1 MSDPD
6 PILAKARP
14 LEALLLDSARDDA
27 PPPELL
33 GRTLVRMG
41 VASAAAV
48 ATSAAATTASAAATT
63 ASVAVTAASAA
74 APVAAG
80 GGLLGAIG
88 IGALI
93 GLLTVGFVDQV
104 IAPTAPPER
113 APVAAAAPAAPRP
126 VLTVVEV
133 APAPAPPPAL
143 TPATDSPQAS
153 SPPRAPSAAAASA
166 ARTGAATLPAEIALL
181 DAARSALAAGDRARA
196 LAALDRHAREFPAGQ
211 LANEAAVLRAEASA
225 GAAVSIP

>member
-33 GRTLVRMG
+33 GRTLARVG

-48 ATSAAATTASAAATT
+48 AASAAATTASAAA
-63 ASVAVTAASAA
+63 
-74 APVAAG
+74 PVAAS

-88 IGALI
+88 IGALV

-104 IAPTAPPER
+104 IAPAAPPQR
-113 APVAAAAPAAPRP
+113 ASVVVAPAAPP
-126 VLTVVEV
+126 PLSSIAEAASAA
-133 APAPAPPPAL
+133 APRPAL
-143 TPATDSPQAS
+143 TSAAGSPEPP
-153 SPPRAPSAAAASA
+153 SPPRAPSAAAPSA
-166 ARTGAATLPAEIALL
+166 ARGGAATLPAELVLL
-181 DAARSALAAGDRARA
+181 DEARSALAAGDRARG
-196 LAALDRHAREFPAGQ
+196 LAALDRYAREFPAGQ
-211 LANEAAVLRAEASA
+211 LANEAGVLRAEAS
-225 GAAVSIP
+225 GGSPVSIP